1 MWRAIVIFL
10 AVLWTMSAFAGVW
23 LGQALSD
30 SAPLRTDNLPNAS
43 LQAAAGSVGMGGIPA
58 APQPRVDGSFGV
70 PERGTGNLVAEVS
83 LVSAMENTAS
93 SVSMTT
99 VIVEQRGPAPD
110 PARILAGLDGAAPHG
125 GANEADL
132 VVPGLNSMVGALPP
146 GLAHAPAVPPPP
158 PPPTSNDWLQQLRN
172 GLRACGGQQRYSAAE
187 CEQRLRQQFCTPND
201 GWGVVHE
208 CPGFLRNLR
217 L

>member
-43 LQAAAGSVGMGGIPA
+43 LQAAAGNVGQGIPA

-70 PERGTGNLVAEVS
+70 PERGVGDLVAEVS

-99 VIVEQRGPAPD
+99 VVVEPRQRSED
-110 PARILAGLDGAAPHG
+110 PARILAGLDGAAPRG
-125 GANEADL
+125 PANEADL
-132 VVPGLNSMVGALPP
+132 VVPGLNAMAGDLPP

-158 PPPTSNDWLQQLRN
+158 PPTPRNDWLQQLRN
-172 GLRACGGQQRYSAAE
+172 GLQACGGQQRYSAAE

-201 GWGVVHE
+201 GWGVVAE
-208 CPGFLRNLR
+208 CPGYLRNLR